1 MLLTIRVLILGNEFQ
16 EVRRFHKKT
25 KDNLKKQFGE
35 MVYNLSQFA
44 TSNRR
49 MAELNIG
56 VNTWE
61 DFEDEDESW

>member
-1 MLLTIRVLILGNEFQ
+1 
-16 EVRRFHKKT
+16 
-25 KDNLKKQFGE
+25 